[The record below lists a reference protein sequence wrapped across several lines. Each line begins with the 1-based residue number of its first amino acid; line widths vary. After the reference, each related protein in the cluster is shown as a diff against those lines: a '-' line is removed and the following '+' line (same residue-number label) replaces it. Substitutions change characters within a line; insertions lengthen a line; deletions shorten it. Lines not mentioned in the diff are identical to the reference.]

1 MKDLKI
7 DKAFL
12 GKLLLMLFA
21 IFAGGGM
28 AMALDLGESGSDTDP
43 NAGTPLAGAT
53 LDEPGKG
60 IDQQGGAG
68 TGSAITQAELAENK
82 IEDYVSKFQAFK
94 YPMHTDFIRMAK
106 QVGVRTKEPDHY
118 VIGEAIMDCET
129 KSKLTNSTDKNESVV
144 LPLYKNDQK
153 LFVENA
159 TILVNGVTGYDEKGV
174 ADGTPLVLIVDS
186 VDSSGVTVS
195 AINGPLNSGN
205 MYVPDIEAGTTL
217 HIMAPAMSESE
228 VEVAPDAAYPV
239 KETCYLQ
246 KKVCAITWTEFFE
259 RINKKANWNVQDLK
273 DWILSN
279 FRKKCTRSML
289 ISAPSK
295 RTKYNKKTGNEYQYT
310 QKGVLRQIRL
320 GYQIGPTLQYADL
333 IGITRMFFGKYSTVN
348 EVDAYCGTKFIEKL
362 LNIDFTK
369 HKEITFTKK
378 QEIGIDISAFASTFG
393 TINFKVEHA
402 LDELGYEECAVIFP
416 MKDAKRYYYQ
426 KGKTVSVNHEK
437 GEGGE
442 VREAKSQY
450 YIQDDCLM
458 LTGYQSMIVGPE
470 SLVAGYKLSA
480 LDAIVTSVAAFTEVS
495 EPTDGQVV
503 YLTKADETHAVGL
516 YVYDGTESEW
526 GPYRGEIN
534 V

>member
-1 MKDLKI
+1 MKDVKF

-21 IFAGGGM
+21 VLAGGGM
-28 AMALDLGESGSDTDP
+28 AMALDLGENGSDTDP

-53 LDEPGKG
+53 PDEPGKG
-60 IDQQGGAG
+60 IDQQGAGA
-68 TGSAITQAELAENK
+68 TGSAMTQAEIAENQVD
-82 IEDYVSKFQAFK
+82 DYVSLFRAHL
-94 YPMHTDFIRMAK
+94 YPMQTDFMRKAK
-106 QVGVRTKEPDHY
+106 QVPVKTKEPEHY

-129 KSKLTNSTDKNESVV
+129 KTKLTNSTNKDESVV

-159 TILVNGVTGYDEKGV
+159 TILVDGVTGYDEKGV
-174 ADGTPLVLIVDS
+174 SDGSPLVLIVDS

-195 AINGPLNSGN
+195 AINGPLNGSA
-205 MYVPDIEAGTTL
+205 MYVPDIEAGTML

-239 KETCYLQ
+239 KESCYLQ

-273 DWILSN
+273 DNILHN

-320 GYQIGPTLQYADL
+320 GYQVGTTLEYADL
-333 IGITRMFFGKYSTVN
+333 IGITRMFFSKYSTVN

-362 LNIDFTK
+362 LNIDFTI
-369 HKEITFTKK
+369 HKEATFVKK
-378 QEIGIDISAFASTFG
+378 QEIGIDISAFSSTFG

-402 LDELGYEECAVIFP
+402 LDDLGYEECAVIFP
-416 MKDAKRYYYQ
+416 MSQAKRYYYQ
-426 KGKTVSVNHEK
+426 KGKTVNVNHEK

-442 VREAKSQY
+442 VREAKTQY

-470 SLVAGYKLSA
+470 SMVAGYKLSA
-480 LDAIVTSVAAFTEVS
+480 LDAIVTSVAALSEVS
-495 EPTDGQVV
+495 APKDGQVV
-503 YLTKADETHAVGL
+503 YLTQADSTHSVGL

>member
-1 MKDLKI
+1 MKDVKF
-7 DKAFL
+7 DKEFW

-21 IFAGGGM
+21 VLSGGGM
-28 AMALDLGESGSDTDP
+28 AMALDLGENGSDTDP
-43 NAGTPLAGAT
+43 NAGTPLAGGT
-53 LDEPGKG
+53 PDEPGKG
-60 IDQQGGAG
+60 IDQQGAGA
-68 TGSAITQAELAENK
+68 TGSAITQAEIAENQV
-82 IEDYVSKFQAFK
+82 EDYVSKFQAFK
-94 YPMHTDFIRMAK
+94 YPMHTDFLRMAK
-106 QVGVRTKEPDHY
+106 QVAVKTKEPEHY

-129 KSKLTNSTDKNESVV
+129 KTKLTNSTNKDESVV

-159 TILVNGVTGYDEKGV
+159 TILVDGVTGYDEKGV
-174 ADGTPLVLIVDS
+174 SDGSPLVLIVES
-186 VDSSGVTVS
+186 VSTSGVTVS
-195 AINGPLNSGN
+195 AINGPLNSGA

-239 KETCYLQ
+239 KESCYLQ

-320 GYQIGPTLQYADL
+320 GYQIGTTLTYADL
-333 IGITRMFFGKYSTVN
+333 IGITRMFFGRYSTVN

-369 HKEITFTKK
+369 HKDISFKK
-378 QEIGIDISAFASTFG
+378 SQKIGIDISSFETTFG

-426 KGKTVSVNHEK
+426 KGKTVNVNHEK

-470 SLVAGYKLSA
+470 SMVAGYKLSA
-480 LDAIVTSVAAFTEVS
+480 LDAIVTSVAALSEVS
-495 EPTDGQVV
+495 APKDGQVV
-503 YLTKADETHAVGL
+503 YLTQADSTHSVGL